1 MGTPKLPRSTTSHP
15 IFSTSITMAT
25 FAVASTAPVC
35 LQGLKALPTQNK
47 VQAKAS
53 AARVVR
59 SNKVCVASAKR
70 SAAVASVAT
79 APALVAL
86 QANAAELMA
95 SAPQEVAELAGIT
108 PVFYVG
114 FLVGALGFT
123 LVTYVALNK
132 IELI

>member
-1 MGTPKLPRSTTSHP
+1 MDTLHLPSSNP
-15 IFSTSITMAT
+15 ILFHNTTMAA

-35 LQGLKALPTQNK
+35 LQGLKALPKQNK
-47 VQAKAS
+47 VQAKAF
-53 AARVVR
+53 AARAVVR

-70 SAAVASVAT
+70 SAAVATTAA

-108 PVFYVG
+108 PVFYIG